1 VIFVLEKNNSYRNI
15 IEKHLSTILDMIN
28 DPVIIIDKEGTII
41 YINEGYEQQVG
52 TKRERLVGRD
62 LNKKYPN
69 DKLLQ
74 VLRKGELIKNEEHF
88 NETLGYNVVAS
99 FLPMKDDKGETIAVA
114 AIGNITPVYKLN
126 VRLSPILSISQ
137 DKPSRNITR
146 SSLPSGFQ
154 NIVGEAPKLLNC
166 LSLSAK
172 VAKSD
177 ATVMLRGET
186 GVGKELLA
194 RAIHD
199 ASKRRDHP
207 YVAVNCGTI
216 PENLIESELFGY
228 NPGAFTGARTS
239 GKTGKIEMANGGTL
253 FLDEI
258 GDLSHSTQVKLLRFI
273 QERYIERIGGNNQIS
288 IDVRIIT
295 ATNRNLEQMVQ
306 QGEFRADLYYRLNVI
321 PIHIP
326 PLRERPDDIG
336 VLAHHFLDYYCKKYD
351 KKMGFSIEA
360 MEHLQDYSWP
370 GNIRELKNIIEHAV
384 VVCPGD
390 TISPSHFNLIINDY
404 ANIRDPSVLN
414 FHQAIEYTEKT
425 IIKKAL
431 EKAFNNKSKAI
442 EYLGISRGA
451 FYDKLKKYKL
461 DLE

>member
-1 VIFVLEKNNSYRNI
+1 VLEQNNSYWSI
-15 IEKHLSTILDMIN
+15 IEKYLGTILDMIN

-41 YINEGYEQQVG
+41 YINEGYELQVG
-52 TKRERLVGRD
+52 VKRERLLGRD

-69 DKLLQ
+69 DRLLQ

-88 NETLGYNVVAS
+88 NETLGYNLVAS
-99 FLPMKDDKGETIAVA
+99 FLPIKDDKGETIAVA
-114 AIGNITPVYKLN
+114 GIGNTPPVYKLN
-126 VRLSPILSISQ
+126 IRLSPILSISQ
-137 DKPSRNITR
+137 DKPSKNITR
-146 SSLPSGFQ
+146 DNLPSVFR
-154 NIVGEAPKLLNC
+154 NIIGEAPKLINC

-207 YVAVNCGTI
+207 YVAVNCATI

-239 GKTGKIEMANGGTL
+239 GKVGKIEMANEGTL

-258 GDLSHSTQVKLLRFI
+258 GDLSYGTQVKLLRFT
-273 QERYIERIGGNNQIS
+273 QERYVERIGGNSQIP

-295 ATNRNLEQMVQ
+295 ATNRNLEQMLQ

-326 PLRERPDDIG
+326 PLRERPEDIG
-336 VLAHHFLDYYCKKYD
+336 LLAHHFLDHYCKKYD
-351 KKMGFSIEA
+351 KKMGFSLEA
-360 MEHLQDYSWP
+360 MEYLQDYSWP

-384 VVCPGD
+384 IVCPGD
-390 TISPSHFNLIINDY
+390 TISPSHFNLMLNDY
-404 ANIRDPSVLN
+404 TNILDSSVLN
-414 FHQAIEYTEKT
+414 LHQAIEYTEKT

>member
-1 VIFVLEKNNSYRNI
+1 MLEKNNSYRNI

-114 AIGNITPVYKLN
+114 AIGNIPPVYKLN
-126 VRLSPILSISQ
+126 VRLSPILSIGQ
-137 DKPSRNITR
+137 DKPSHNITR
-146 SSLPSGFQ
+146 NSLPSGFQ

-199 ASKRRDHP
+199 ASKRRDQP

-258 GDLSHSTQVKLLRFI
+258 GDLSHGTQVKLLRFI